1 MAFPFLPSLPR
12 DTRDA
17 DGDEDMEEGAEDD
30 EDEPAVD
37 PAVPVDPVS
46 AKISSIRGDL
56 RARMRAFKLRGQGN
70 GNSQAAAYNATVTP
84 EPTADYND
92 PNEVEWTDVTGAA
105 AQEVYVG
112 MEVRFAAVGK
122 GR

>member
-1 MAFPFLPSLPR
+1 M
-12 DTRDA
+12 
-17 DGDEDMEEGAEDD
+17 GDEDEEDD
-30 EDEPAVD
+30 EEDAVD

-56 RARMRAFKLRGQGN
+56 RARMRSFKLRGQGN

-112 MEVRFAAVGK
+112 MKVRYE
-122 GR
+122 RT